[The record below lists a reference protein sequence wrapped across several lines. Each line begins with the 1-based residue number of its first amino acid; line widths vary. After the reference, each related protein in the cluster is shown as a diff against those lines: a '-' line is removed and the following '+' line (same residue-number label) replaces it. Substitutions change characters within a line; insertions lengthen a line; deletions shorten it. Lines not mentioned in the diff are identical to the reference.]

1 MARSSTLILTAVLIG
16 SVHAQT
22 DLKDLR
28 PGHPRLIW
36 TAKQIDEVKQVI
48 AEDPLAKEWH
58 GKVTKAAREHLA
70 KPLVAYSLTN
80 KKLLVESRAVLDR
93 VTTLAGLNRLD
104 GDEHFLDRAKK
115 EMLNAA
121 AFPDWNPASFL
132 ATAEMT
138 NALALGYDWLYDK
151 LTPAERETL
160 RQAIIE
166 KGLKPGL
173 QAHAAHRSWTHAEH
187 NWNAVCNGGLA
198 VGALAIAD
206 TDPAIAIEVLNAV
219 RKALPTGMRDFA
231 PDGGWPEGAS
241 YWDYTTIY
249 NAYSFAAL
257 HSALGTDFDF
267 TKSPGFSET
276 GNFRIQMLGN
286 SGRNFNFADAGTLPG
301 TAAQMFWLARLF
313 NRPEYD
319 AFEREVADKK
329 PTIFHLIWFNRK
341 FSDPAARVA
350 LEAVPRSRKFDG
362 VQVALLRSGRG
373 TAGTFVGIKGGDNRT
388 NHAHLDLGS
397 FVLDQGGERFADEL
411 GADSYTLPG
420 YFGTKRWSY
429 YRLRTEGQNAIT
441 LDGENQNP
449 EGAAKIISF
458 SADVDH
464 PFAIIDLTGG
474 YPNAEKMLRGVALDP
489 DGSLTLQDEI
499 EANKPVN
506 VVWNFHT
513 EASIAI
519 QERAA
524 TLTKSAVQLHATI
537 VEPANAVFAFEPTPI
552 SPPQRSSGK
561 TKRLTIHLP
570 EKVKS
575 TRIIVRFSPQP
586 AIGKLPIRP
595 LDSWNNA
602 QASPII
608 RR

>member
-1 MARSSTLILTAVLIG
+1 MKYATFVLTAVLIG

-36 TAKQIDEVKQVI
+36 TIEQIGEVKQVI

-58 GKVTKAAREHLA
+58 AKVQKAATTHLA
-70 KPLVAYSLTN
+70 QPLVAYSLTN

-93 VTTLAGLNRLD
+93 VTTLAGLYRLD
-104 GDEHFLDRAKK
+104 GDERFLDRARK

-151 LTPAERETL
+151 LGPAERATL

-173 QAHAAHRSWTHAEH
+173 EAHAAHRSWTHAKH

-206 TDPAIAIEVLNAV
+206 ADPAIAIEVLDAV
-219 RKALPTGMRDFA
+219 RKALPRGMLDFA

-267 TKSPGFSET
+267 TKTPGFSET
-276 GNFRIQMLGN
+276 GDFRIQMLGN
-286 SGRNFNFADAGTLPG
+286 SGRTFNFADAGSLPG

-313 NRPEYD
+313 DRPEYD
-319 AFEREVADKK
+319 AFEREIADRK
-329 PTIFHLIWFNRK
+329 PTLFHLIWFNRK
-341 FSDPAARVA
+341 FSNPVARAALKA
-350 LEAVPRSRKFDG
+350 LPRSRKFDG
-362 VQVALLRSGRG
+362 VQVAILRSGQER
-373 TAGTFVGIKGGDNRT
+373 TGTFVGIKGGDNRT

-397 FVLDQGGERFADEL
+397 FVLDHGGERFADEL
-411 GADSYTLPG
+411 GSDSYTLPG

-429 YRLRTEGQNAIT
+429 YRLRTEGQNAVT
-441 LDGENQNP
+441 LDGENQNT
-449 EGAAKIISF
+449 EGSAKIISF
-458 SADVDH
+458 CADDDR
-464 PFAIIDLTGG
+464 PFAVIDLTGG
-474 YPNAEKMLRGVALDP
+474 YPNAEKVLRGVALDP
-489 DGSLTLQDEI
+489 DGNITLQDEI
-499 EANKPVN
+499 AAKKPVD
-506 VVWNFHT
+506 VIWHFHT
-513 EASIAI
+513 EAAIAI
-519 QERAA
+519 QGSTA
-524 TLTKSAVQLHATI
+524 TLTKNAVQLHATI
-537 VEPANAVFAFEPTPI
+537 LEPSNAVFSFEPAPI
-552 SPPQRSSGK
+552 APPQRAAGT
-561 TKRLTIHLP
+561 TKRLTIELP
-570 EKVKS
+570 EKVQT
-575 TRIIVRFSPQP
+575 TRIIVSFGPQP
-586 AIGKLPIRP
+586 STSKLDIRP
-595 LDSWNNA
+595 LEGWHH
-602 QASPII
+602 P
-608 RR
+608 